1 MKGNVCVCVM
11 TDVSSYHWGC
21 PQSQC
26 SHHYLWG
33 YPGPDLSLAGR
44 ANAESER
51 KQVQC
56 LNTMV
61 IMSLGCTVYGIIY
74 MWVRVINNTCLAA
87 LYSIC
92 SLRGAWRPWMFL
104 SVLKFIL
111 SWLSWN
117 WCHIIQ
123 AGVTLCL
130 KMSLL
135 QCNYK
140 YRVKVNNIFTVGLS
154 ACNYS

>member
-1 MKGNVCVCVM
+1 M

-51 KQVQC
+51 KQY
-56 LNTMV
+56 N
-61 IMSLGCTVYGIIY
+61 GHNEHECTVYGIIY
-74 MWVRVINNTCLAA
+74 MWARVINDTCLAA

-117 WCHIIQ
+117 WGHIIQ

-130 KMSLL
+130 KMSFL
-135 QCNYK
+135 QCNYTQ
-140 YRVKVNNIFTVGLS
+140 VKENNIFTIELG